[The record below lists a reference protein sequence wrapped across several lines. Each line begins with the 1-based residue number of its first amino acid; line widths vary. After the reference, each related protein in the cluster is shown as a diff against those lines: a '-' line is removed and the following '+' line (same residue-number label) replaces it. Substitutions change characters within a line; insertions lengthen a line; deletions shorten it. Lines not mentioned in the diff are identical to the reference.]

1 MSAARRLRKAVRELV
16 NARREADAWHNR
28 GLTDDEHLR
37 ALRAFC
43 RVERA
48 YRDLV
53 AFSERRRRARER
65 RKAVRRA
72 EYARMA
78 IYGLSPN
85 PILRDLSFVPGEPA
99 PRRHPLPGLT
109 YRTIN
114 PDPLGGGG

>member
-1 MSAARRLRKAVRELV
+1 VSAAYFVRPSGPPDGLWAVDCYDGSGRWTATICGLTRDKAFREARRLR
-16 NARREADAWHNR
+16 ARA
-28 GLTDDEHLR
+28 
-37 ALRAFC
+37 
-43 RVERA
+43 
-48 YRDLV
+48 
-53 AFSERRRRARER
+53 R
-65 RKAVRRA
+65 RKAVRKA

-85 PILRDLSFVPGEPA
+85 PILRDVSFVPGEPA